1 MWYLIDG
8 HNLIPKLGLRLDDP
22 QDEMAL
28 IRLLQIVAA
37 RKRAKIDVYFDGA
50 PPGHAGS
57 QRIGGINAHFVP
69 QGRTADEAIALRLE
83 KLGSQAKQYGLVT
96 SDRRVQQ
103 EGHSRH
109 ARVISSEEFAGI
121 VRSAQETAQVEQRET
136 GVVDDEEI
144 ETWLNLFNTRKKY

>member
-28 IRLLQIVAA
+28 VQLLQVVAS

-50 PPGHAGS
+50 PPGQAGTR
-57 QRIGGINAHFVP
+57 RIAGINAHFVP
-69 QGRTADEAIALRLE
+69 LGRTADDALAARLA
-83 KLGSQAKQYGLVT
+83 KLGQQAKQYCLVS

-103 EGHSRH
+103 EGHNRH
-109 ARVISSEEFAGI
+109 AQVMSSEEFALV
-121 VRSAQETAQVEQRET
+121 VRSAQEVAQMDQREN
-136 GVVDDEEI
+136 GVESQEDI
-144 ETWLNLFNTRKKY
+144 ETWINLFNSRN